1 MLGQPYVI
9 AKLQQDADDVY
20 RAPLASE
27 VFTLSRSRK
36 RTRSEISL
44 AIDGQSVNIYDVTVP
59 LARLWQH

>member
-20 RAPLASE
+20 SAPLASE